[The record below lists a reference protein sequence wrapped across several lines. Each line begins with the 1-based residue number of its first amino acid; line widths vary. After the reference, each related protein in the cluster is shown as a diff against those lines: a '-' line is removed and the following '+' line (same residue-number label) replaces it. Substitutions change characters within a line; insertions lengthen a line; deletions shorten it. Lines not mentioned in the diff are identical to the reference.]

1 MRYQQRAIVD
11 HRVTWLNLY
20 SLEECFLF
28 FRENKKMAGF
38 LWGTLS
44 IYQGQLGSSTIG
56 NRRLVSRP
64 REEKRNT
71 RSAHVHSETRKNVL
85 SL

>member
-56 NRRLVSRP
+56 NRRLVCLARG
-64 REEKRNT
+64 KKKKHAF
-71 RSAHVHSETRKNVL
+71 SACPL
-85 SL
+85 

>member
-38 LWGTLS
+38 L
-44 IYQGQLGSSTIG
+44 
-56 NRRLVSRP
+56 
-64 REEKRNT
+64 
-71 RSAHVHSETRKNVL
+71 
-85 SL
+85 